1 MSRRFRNLLCALAVS
16 ISMWIIIIQ
25 ASVAF
30 YDLVS
35 PGVDGVTTASVR

>member
-1 MSRRFRNLLCALAVS
+1 MSRRFRNLLCAFGVS

-30 YDLVS
+30 YDVVR
-35 PGVDGVTTASVR
+35 PGVDGITTASVR